1 VHRLRNVKFESRL
14 AADHIQADLDFQK
27 AILPGVSR
35 TFALTIPVLP
45 DSLAE
50 VVANAYLLCRLADTI
65 EDDVGLDH
73 AAKTAFHRRLVAVVH
88 GEADAESFAKELAPL
103 LSERTLP
110 AERELVS
117 NVGKVVRM
125 TQSFSA
131 NEQQS
136 ISRCLDRMC
145 AGMPD
150 FQRHKSLRGLSDL
163 DEMNAYC
170 YVVAGVVGEMLT
182 ELFCE
187 RCPALASKR
196 PELMHL
202 ALSFGQG
209 LQMTNI
215 LKDIWEDR
223 RAETC
228 WLPRSVFGANFDL
241 SRLDELH
248 TTAEYRRG
256 LEQLIGIAHYHLR
269 NALEY
274 TRQIPAREAG
284 IRRFCLWAIGLAV
297 LTLRKVQ
304 KQGGTGPAQRL
315 KISRRSV
322 RMTVG
327 LVNLTHFSDRALRAL
342 FGVASAGL
350 PLARA
355 QDALSRSQLRS
366 RQPDASR
373 A

>member
-1 VHRLRNVKFESRL
+1 VHRLRTVKYESGP
-14 AADHIQADLDFQK
+14 AAGRTQADLDFQA

-45 DSLAE
+45 DGLAD
-50 VVANAYLLCRLADTI
+50 VVANAYLLCRVADTI
-65 EDDVGLDH
+65 EDDVELDH
-73 AAKTAFHRRLVAVVH
+73 AAKTAFHSRLVAVVR
-88 GEADAESFAKELAPL
+88 GEADAEAFARDLAPL
-103 LSERTLP
+103 LSDRTLA
-110 AERELVS
+110 AERELVTQAA
-117 NVGKVVRM
+117 KVVRV
-125 TQSFSA
+125 TQSFSP
-131 NEQQS
+131 NEQKA
-136 ISRCLDRMC
+136 IIRCLGRMC
-145 AGMPD
+145 AGMPE
-150 FQRHKSLRGLSDL
+150 FQRQKSLGGLSDL
-163 DEMNAYC
+163 NEMNDYC

-187 RCPALASKR
+187 RCPALGNKR
-196 PELMHL
+196 PQLMHL

-228 WLPRSVFGANFDL
+228 WLPQSVFGADFDL
-241 SRLDELH
+241 ARLDELH
-248 TTAEYRRG
+248 TTAEYRHG
-256 LEQLIGIAHYHLR
+256 LEQLIGIAHHHLR

-297 LTLRKVQ
+297 LTLRKVR
-304 KQGGTGPAQRL
+304 KHGDLASAERL

-322 RMTVG
+322 KATVG
-327 LVNLTHFSDRALRAL
+327 LVNLTYSSDRALRAL
-342 FGVASAGL
+342 FDIASAGL
-350 PLARA
+350 PLVREE
-355 QDALSRSQLRS
+355 
-366 RQPDASR
+366 PDASR